1 MAYCPSSTK
10 VRGVPYQPINFLK
23 DMITSYTWF
32 LMVVMGAYKQMRAQG
47 EPVLSDIGEDNFDR
61 AFDFLRPG
69 E

>member
-1 MAYCPSSTK
+1 MAHCQSSTK
-10 VRGVPYQPINFLK
+10 VRGIPYQSIRFLK
-23 DMITSYTWF
+23 NMITSYTWF
-32 LMVVMGAYKQMRAQG
+32 LMVVMGAYKQMRAQS